1 MSLLRTHS
9 EESAPLGTPM
19 RRATVSAVSPV
30 GTSADTGKQ
39 CEART
44 VSEAATRLTHGG
56 EDRRCERRY
65 VLDVVNSATMYSS
78 ARDHATFSPWA
89 YAIDNAQSFEGAME
103 HTGEQ
108 YAGAPPWCFAVS
120 SVPPVELCTLPTVA
134 SRCGTCNDAHAVSRG
149 QWPHTTHEDTQG
161 APEDSSPP
169 RIGASFMSWP
179 RGEASSL

>member
-1 MSLLRTHS
+1 MLCGVQQTSKWSRARCLPFVAVRHLQRCERCQQGQWSPNTNEDARRGSKGGTGPRIWRILHVVAS
-9 EESAPLGTPM
+9 RSSVLGL
-19 RRATVSAVSPV
+19 VSAVSPV

-89 YAIDNAQSFEGAME
+89 YAIDNAQSFEGW
-103 HTGEQ
+103 Q
-108 YAGAPPWCFAVS
+108 
-120 SVPPVELCTLPTVA
+120 
-134 SRCGTCNDAHAVSRG
+134 
-149 QWPHTTHEDTQG
+149 
-161 APEDSSPP
+161 
-169 RIGASFMSWP
+169 
-179 RGEASSL
+179 